1 MTTKYQ
7 IIRTDGTMTNEIID
21 WPREPGYDAIAEL
34 IRPLIGGA
42 HLEHVSVLHNGGR
55 RDMFVDENG
64 HAKNLPFN
72 EKATAIYRHNWLTQ
86 RPKTDPASLAWIV
99 GTAILFPDQIIWA

>member
-1 MTTKYQ
+1 MITKYQ
-7 IIRTDGTMTNEIID
+7 ILRPDGTVADAEVD
-21 WPREPGYDAIAEL
+21 WPATPHYTMIAAL

-64 HAKNLPFN
+64 HAKNLPSQTKP
-72 EKATAIYRHNWLTQ
+72 EVK
-86 RPKTDPASLAWIV
+86 PK
-99 GTAILFPDQIIWA
+99 